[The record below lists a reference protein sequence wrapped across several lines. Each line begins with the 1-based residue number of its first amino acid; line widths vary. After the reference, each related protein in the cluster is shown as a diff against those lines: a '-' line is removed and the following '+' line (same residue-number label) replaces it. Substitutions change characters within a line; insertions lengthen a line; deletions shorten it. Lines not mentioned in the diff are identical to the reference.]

1 VVNPTYAIV
10 PPVAAGAAPALNA
23 AVQAPEPAEAAE
35 VYGDAQWMKVFKTQ
49 HAAGRRPVPELGRS
63 VLRRGADLPAGGAA
77 FARRCIPPALPTKS
91 AAKTP
96 QRV

>member
-63 VLRRGADLPAGGAA
+63 VLRRGA
-77 FARRCIPPALPTKS
+77 FARRCIPPTLPTKS